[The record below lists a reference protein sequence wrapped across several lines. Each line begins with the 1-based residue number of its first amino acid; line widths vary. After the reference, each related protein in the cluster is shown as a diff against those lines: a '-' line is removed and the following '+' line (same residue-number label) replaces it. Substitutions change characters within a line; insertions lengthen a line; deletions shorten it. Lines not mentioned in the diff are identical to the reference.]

1 MRILRV
7 GRQLSRSSNQSIAH
21 FLVSRLSS
29 SQYVLSDILESEL
42 VGLERGI
49 GLHLVCADEIPTR
62 SRAFI
67 VVCNTSVPAYNIVV
81 VVVVERSLVARASGV
96 SK

>member
-7 GRQLSRSSNQSIAH
+7 GRQLSCSSNQSIANL
-21 FLVSRLSS
+21 LVCRLSS
-29 SQYVLSDILESEL
+29 SQYVLSGFPERAL

-67 VVCNTSVPAYNIVV
+67 VVRNTSVPAYNIVV